1 MKPEP
6 ILAPVRITQEVPGSG
21 CGSLV
26 DTNGGEIIGPAW
38 GLDLATLERIAHA
51 INGRDAGIDRLAQF
65 ASSLIVELP
74 EEQRAPRVVEFIRD
88 TTAEPDG

>member
-6 ILAPVRITQEVPGSG
+6 ILAPVRIVQEGSG
-21 CGSLV
+21 TGCGALV
-26 DTNGGEIIGPAW
+26 DKSGGEIIGPEW

-51 INGRDAGIDRLAQF
+51 INRRDAGIDRLAEF

-74 EEQRAPRVVEFIRD
+74 EEQRAPRVVEFIRA
-88 TTAEPDG
+88 TTAEPEG